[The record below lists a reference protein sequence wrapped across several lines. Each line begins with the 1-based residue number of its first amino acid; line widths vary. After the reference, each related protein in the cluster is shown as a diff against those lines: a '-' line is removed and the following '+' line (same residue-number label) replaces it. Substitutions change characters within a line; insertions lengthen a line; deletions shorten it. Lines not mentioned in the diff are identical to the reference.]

1 LSLRPCATAAP
12 GLRNSAKLYILTR
25 CFTLACTTSTRPT
38 HAAST
43 LTSRQNCDSTMT
55 EAKAGDTVRLHY
67 KGTLDDGSVFD
78 SSEGREPLEFT
89 VGSGQII
96 PGLDR
101 AIPGMK
107 VGDEK
112 TVRIE
117 AEDAYGPIN
126 LEARQSVPRSNIPD
140 SVPLEIG
147 LQLQAQ
153 TENGQT
159 MTVTVAE
166 FSDEEVVLD
175 ANHPLA
181 GQALTFEIQITG
193 IN

>member
-1 LSLRPCATAAP
+1 MS
-12 GLRNSAKLYILTR
+12 
-25 CFTLACTTSTRPT
+25 
-38 HAAST
+38 
-43 LTSRQNCDSTMT
+43 
-55 EAKAGDTVRLHY
+55 EAKAGDTVQLHY

-96 PGLDR
+96 PGLDK

-107 VGDEK
+107 IGDEK
-112 TVRIE
+112 TVRVE
-117 AEDAYGPIN
+117 AEEAYGAVNP
-126 LEARQSVPRSNIPD
+126 EARQTVPRAQIPPD
-140 SVPLEIG
+140 VPLESG

-153 TENGQT
+153 TGNGQT
-159 MTVTVAE
+159 ISVTVVE

-181 GQALTFEIQITG
+181 GKALTFAITLTG
-193 IN
+193 IK

>member
-1 LSLRPCATAAP
+1 
-12 GLRNSAKLYILTR
+12 
-25 CFTLACTTSTRPT
+25 
-38 HAAST
+38 
-43 LTSRQNCDSTMT
+43 MT
-55 EAKAGDTVRLHY
+55 EAKTGDTVQLHY

-117 AEDAYGPIN
+117 PEDAYGPHN
-126 LEARQSVPRSNIPD
+126 PDARQAVPRTNIPEN
-140 SVPLEIG
+140 VPLEIG

-153 TENGQT
+153 TDNGQM
-159 MTVTVAE
+159 MTVTVVE
-166 FSDEEVVLD
+166 ISDEEVVLD

-181 GQALTFEIQITG
+181 GKVLVFEIQITG

>member
-1 LSLRPCATAAP
+1 
-12 GLRNSAKLYILTR
+12 
-25 CFTLACTTSTRPT
+25 
-38 HAAST
+38 
-43 LTSRQNCDSTMT
+43 MT
-55 EAKAGDTVRLHY
+55 EAKAGDTVQLHY

-96 PGLDR
+96 PGLDK

-117 AEDAYGPIN
+117 SDEAYGAHNPA
-126 LEARQSVPRSNIPD
+126 ARQAVPRSNIPD
-140 SVPLEIG
+140 NVPLEVG

-153 TENGQT
+153 TETGQM
-159 MTVTVAE
+159 MTVVVAE
-166 FSDEEVVLD
+166 IAEDEVVLD

-181 GQALTFEIQITG
+181 GKALTFEIQLTG
-193 IN
+193 IS